1 MSSSSGFFFKKRR
14 NALKIL
20 RFESIHI
27 LYPSVI
33 IMSRR
38 RRRTF
43 DDDDDDTK
51 DEETTTTTKSPV
63 SLRRRVSE
71 AIETSFRDA
80 FKALK
85 TSRETLGKK
94 YDDDATVKRAK
105 RTREET
111 EKVVANERKKSPMGR
126 QMREHVAKK
135 IAEATMAVEK
145 KKEEV
150 KKELAKR

>member
-1 MSSSSGFFFKKRR
+1 
-14 NALKIL
+14 
-20 RFESIHI
+20 
-27 LYPSVI
+27 
-33 IMSRR
+33 MSRR

-51 DEETTTTTKSPV
+51 DEETTTTKSPV
-63 SLRRRVSE
+63 SSLRRRVSE

-94 YDDDATVKRAK
+94 YDPDDEVNDDDATVKRAK

>member
-1 MSSSSGFFFKKRR
+1 
-14 NALKIL
+14 
-20 RFESIHI
+20 
-27 LYPSVI
+27 
-33 IMSRR
+33 MSRR

-43 DDDDDDTK
+43 DDDDDTK
-51 DEETTTTTKSPV
+51 DEETTTTKSPV

-80 FKALK
+80 FRALK

-94 YDDDATVKRAK
+94 YDEVNDDEVNDDATVKRAK

-135 IAEATMAVEK
+135 IAEATTAVEK

>member
-1 MSSSSGFFFKKRR
+1 M
-14 NALKIL
+14 
-20 RFESIHI
+20 
-27 LYPSVI
+27 
-33 IMSRR
+33 
-38 RRRTF
+38 
-43 DDDDDDTK
+43 
-51 DEETTTTTKSPV
+51 
-63 SLRRRVSE
+63 SE

-94 YDDDATVKRAK
+94 YDDEVNDDDATVKRAK

>member
-1 MSSSSGFFFKKRR
+1 
-14 NALKIL
+14 
-20 RFESIHI
+20 
-27 LYPSVI
+27 
-33 IMSRR
+33 MSRR

-63 SLRRRVSE
+63 SSLRRRVSE

-94 YDDDATVKRAK
+94 YDPDDEVNDDDATVKRAK

-135 IAEATMAVEK
+135 IAEATTAVAK

>member
-1 MSSSSGFFFKKRR
+1 
-14 NALKIL
+14 
-20 RFESIHI
+20 
-27 LYPSVI
+27 
-33 IMSRR
+33 MSRR

-43 DDDDDDTK
+43 DDDDDTK

-63 SLRRRVSE
+63 SSLRRRVSE

-94 YDDDATVKRAK
+94 YDPDDEVNDDDATVKRAK

-111 EKVVANERKKSPMGR
+111 EKVVANERKKSPMGW

>member
-1 MSSSSGFFFKKRR
+1 
-14 NALKIL
+14 
-20 RFESIHI
+20 
-27 LYPSVI
+27 
-33 IMSRR
+33 MSRR

-63 SLRRRVSE
+63 SSLRRRVSE

-94 YDDDATVKRAK
+94 YDPDDEVNDDDATVKRAK

-111 EKVVANERKKSPMGR
+111 EKVVANERKKSPMGQ

>member
-1 MSSSSGFFFKKRR
+1 
-14 NALKIL
+14 
-20 RFESIHI
+20 
-27 LYPSVI
+27 
-33 IMSRR
+33 MSRR

-63 SLRRRVSE
+63 SSLRRRVSE

-80 FKALK
+80 FRALK

-94 YDDDATVKRAK
+94 YDDDDVNDDATVKRAK

-111 EKVVANERKKSPMGR
+111 EKVVANERKKSPMGW

>member
-1 MSSSSGFFFKKRR
+1 
-14 NALKIL
+14 
-20 RFESIHI
+20 
-27 LYPSVI
+27 
-33 IMSRR
+33 MSRR
-38 RRRTF
+38 RTC
-43 DDDDDDTK
+43 DDDDDTK
-51 DEETTTTTKSPV
+51 DEEEEETRRRTTTRSSF

-80 FKALK
+80 FRALK

-94 YDDDATVKRAK
+94 YDDDDDVNDDATVKRAK

>member
-1 MSSSSGFFFKKRR
+1 
-14 NALKIL
+14 
-20 RFESIHI
+20 
-27 LYPSVI
+27 
-33 IMSRR
+33 MSRR
-38 RRRTF
+38 RTC
-43 DDDDDDTK
+43 DDDDDTK
-51 DEETTTTTKSPV
+51 DEEEEETRRRTTTRSSF

-94 YDDDATVKRAK
+94 YDPDDEVNDDDATVKRAK

>member
-1 MSSSSGFFFKKRR
+1 
-14 NALKIL
+14 
-20 RFESIHI
+20 
-27 LYPSVI
+27 
-33 IMSRR
+33 MSRR

-43 DDDDDDTK
+43 DDDDDTK
-51 DEETTTTTKSPV
+51 DEETTTTKSPV

-94 YDDDATVKRAK
+94 YDDDATGKRAK

>member
-1 MSSSSGFFFKKRR
+1 
-14 NALKIL
+14 
-20 RFESIHI
+20 
-27 LYPSVI
+27 
-33 IMSRR
+33 MSRR

-43 DDDDDDTK
+43 DDDDDTK

-63 SLRRRVSE
+63 SSLRRRVSE

>member
-1 MSSSSGFFFKKRR
+1 
-14 NALKIL
+14 
-20 RFESIHI
+20 
-27 LYPSVI
+27 
-33 IMSRR
+33 MSRR
-38 RRRTF
+38 RKRQTC
-43 DDDDDDTK
+43 DDDDDTK
-51 DEETTTTTKSPV
+51 DEEEEETTRTTIQTTRSSL

-80 FKALK
+80 FRALK

-94 YDDDATVKRAK
+94 YDFDDDVNDDATVKRAK

-135 IAEATMAVEK
+135 IAEASEAVEK

-150 KKELAKR
+150 AKELAKR

>member
-1 MSSSSGFFFKKRR
+1 
-14 NALKIL
+14 
-20 RFESIHI
+20 
-27 LYPSVI
+27 
-33 IMSRR
+33 
-38 RRRTF
+38 
-43 DDDDDDTK
+43 
-51 DEETTTTTKSPV
+51 
-63 SLRRRVSE
+63 LRRRVSE

-94 YDDDATVKRAK
+94 YDDDEVNDDDATVKRAK

>member
-1 MSSSSGFFFKKRR
+1 M
-14 NALKIL
+14 
-20 RFESIHI
+20 
-27 LYPSVI
+27 
-33 IMSRR
+33 
-38 RRRTF
+38 
-43 DDDDDDTK
+43 
-51 DEETTTTTKSPV
+51 
-63 SLRRRVSE
+63 SE

-80 FKALK
+80 FRALYK

-94 YDDDATVKRAK
+94 YDDDVNDDATVKRAK

-135 IAEATMAVEK
+135 IAEATTAVEK

>member
-1 MSSSSGFFFKKRR
+1 
-14 NALKIL
+14 
-20 RFESIHI
+20 
-27 LYPSVI
+27 
-33 IMSRR
+33 MSRR
-38 RRRTF
+38 RKRRTC
-43 DDDDDDTK
+43 DDDDDTK
-51 DEETTTTTKSPV
+51 DEEEEETTRTTIQTTRSSL

-80 FKALK
+80 FRALK

-94 YDDDATVKRAK
+94 YDFDDDVNDDATVKRAK

-135 IAEATMAVEK
+135 IAEATTAVEK

>member
-1 MSSSSGFFFKKRR
+1 M
-14 NALKIL
+14 
-20 RFESIHI
+20 
-27 LYPSVI
+27 
-33 IMSRR
+33 
-38 RRRTF
+38 
-43 DDDDDDTK
+43 
-51 DEETTTTTKSPV
+51 
-63 SLRRRVSE
+63 SE

-80 FKALK
+80 FRALK

-94 YDDDATVKRAK
+94 YDFDDDVNDDATVKRAK

-126 QMREHVAKK
+126 QMREHVAK
-135 IAEATMAVEK
+135 IAEATTAVEK

>member
-1 MSSSSGFFFKKRR
+1 
-14 NALKIL
+14 
-20 RFESIHI
+20 
-27 LYPSVI
+27 
-33 IMSRR
+33 MSRR

-63 SLRRRVSE
+63 SSLRRRVSE

-94 YDDDATVKRAK
+94 YDDDEVNDDDATVKRAK

>member
-1 MSSSSGFFFKKRR
+1 V
-14 NALKIL
+14 I
-20 RFESIHI
+20 
-27 LYPSVI
+27 I

-51 DEETTTTTKSPV
+51 DEETTTTKSPV

-94 YDDDATVKRAK
+94 YDPDDEVNDDDATVKRAK

>member
-1 MSSSSGFFFKKRR
+1 
-14 NALKIL
+14 
-20 RFESIHI
+20 
-27 LYPSVI
+27 
-33 IMSRR
+33 MSRR

-43 DDDDDDTK
+43 DDDDDTK

-63 SLRRRVSE
+63 SSLRRRVSE

-85 TSRETLGKK
+85 TSRETLGKN
-94 YDDDATVKRAK
+94 YDPDDEDDDDDATVKRAK

>member
-1 MSSSSGFFFKKRR
+1 
-14 NALKIL
+14 
-20 RFESIHI
+20 
-27 LYPSVI
+27 
-33 IMSRR
+33 MSRR
-38 RRRTF
+38 RRRRTWG
-43 DDDDDDTK
+43 DDDDTK
-51 DEETTTTTKSPV
+51 DEEEEETTRTTTARTTLRSSF

-80 FKALK
+80 FRALK

-94 YDDDATVKRAK
+94 YDFDDDVNDDATVKRAK

-135 IAEATMAVEK
+135 IAEATTAVEK

>member
-1 MSSSSGFFFKKRR
+1 M
-14 NALKIL
+14 
-20 RFESIHI
+20 
-27 LYPSVI
+27 
-33 IMSRR
+33 
-38 RRRTF
+38 
-43 DDDDDDTK
+43 
-51 DEETTTTTKSPV
+51 
-63 SLRRRVSE
+63 RRRVSE

-94 YDDDATVKRAK
+94 YDPDDEVNDDDATVKRAK

>member
-1 MSSSSGFFFKKRR
+1 
-14 NALKIL
+14 
-20 RFESIHI
+20 
-27 LYPSVI
+27 
-33 IMSRR
+33 MSRR
-38 RRRTF
+38 RKRRTC
-43 DDDDDDTK
+43 DDDDDTK
-51 DEETTTTTKSPV
+51 DEEEEETTRTTIQTTRSSL

-80 FKALK
+80 FRALK

-94 YDDDATVKRAK
+94 YDDDDDVNDDATVKRAK

>member
-1 MSSSSGFFFKKRR
+1 
-14 NALKIL
+14 
-20 RFESIHI
+20 
-27 LYPSVI
+27 
-33 IMSRR
+33 MSRR

-63 SLRRRVSE
+63 SSLRRRVSE

-80 FKALK
+80 FK
-85 TSRETLGKK
+85 TLGKK
-94 YDDDATVKRAK
+94 YDPDDEVNDDDATVKRAK

>member
-1 MSSSSGFFFKKRR
+1 M
-14 NALKIL
+14 
-20 RFESIHI
+20 
-27 LYPSVI
+27 
-33 IMSRR
+33 
-38 RRRTF
+38 
-43 DDDDDDTK
+43 
-51 DEETTTTTKSPV
+51 
-63 SLRRRVSE
+63 SE

-80 FKALK
+80 FRVLK

-94 YDDDATVKRAK
+94 YDFDDDFDDDATVKRAK

>member
-1 MSSSSGFFFKKRR
+1 
-14 NALKIL
+14 
-20 RFESIHI
+20 
-27 LYPSVI
+27 
-33 IMSRR
+33 MSRR
-38 RRRTF
+38 RRRRTC
-43 DDDDDDTK
+43 DDDDDTK
-51 DEETTTTTKSPV
+51 DEEEEETTRTTTARTTLRSSF

-80 FKALK
+80 FRALK

-94 YDDDATVKRAK
+94 YDDATVKRAK

-135 IAEATMAVEK
+135 IAEATTAVEK

>member
-1 MSSSSGFFFKKRR
+1 
-14 NALKIL
+14 
-20 RFESIHI
+20 
-27 LYPSVI
+27 
-33 IMSRR
+33 MSRR

-51 DEETTTTTKSPV
+51 DEETTTTKSPV
-63 SLRRRVSE
+63 SSLRRRVSE

>member
-1 MSSSSGFFFKKRR
+1 
-14 NALKIL
+14 
-20 RFESIHI
+20 
-27 LYPSVI
+27 
-33 IMSRR
+33 MSRR
-38 RRRTF
+38 RRRRTC
-43 DDDDDDTK
+43 DDDDDTK
-51 DEETTTTTKSPV
+51 DEEEEETTRTTTARTTLRSSF

>member
-1 MSSSSGFFFKKRR
+1 
-14 NALKIL
+14 
-20 RFESIHI
+20 
-27 LYPSVI
+27 
-33 IMSRR
+33 MSRR

-43 DDDDDDTK
+43 DDDDDTK

-63 SLRRRVSE
+63 SSLRRRVSE

-94 YDDDATVKRAK
+94 YDPDDEVNDDDATVKRAK

>member
-1 MSSSSGFFFKKRR
+1 
-14 NALKIL
+14 
-20 RFESIHI
+20 
-27 LYPSVI
+27 
-33 IMSRR
+33 MSRR

-63 SLRRRVSE
+63 SSLRRRVSE

>member
-1 MSSSSGFFFKKRR
+1 
-14 NALKIL
+14 
-20 RFESIHI
+20 
-27 LYPSVI
+27 
-33 IMSRR
+33 MSRR

-51 DEETTTTTKSPV
+51 DEETTTTKSPV

>member
-1 MSSSSGFFFKKRR
+1 M
-14 NALKIL
+14 
-20 RFESIHI
+20 
-27 LYPSVI
+27 
-33 IMSRR
+33 
-38 RRRTF
+38 
-43 DDDDDDTK
+43 
-51 DEETTTTTKSPV
+51 
-63 SLRRRVSE
+63 SE

-80 FKALK
+80 FRALK

-94 YDDDATVKRAK
+94 YDDDDDVNDDATVKRAK

>member
-1 MSSSSGFFFKKRR
+1 
-14 NALKIL
+14 
-20 RFESIHI
+20 
-27 LYPSVI
+27 
-33 IMSRR
+33 MSRR

-43 DDDDDDTK
+43 DDDDDTK
-51 DEETTTTTKSPV
+51 DEETTTTKSPV
-63 SLRRRVSE
+63 SSLRRRVSE

-94 YDDDATVKRAK
+94 YDDDEVNDDDATVKRAK

>member
-1 MSSSSGFFFKKRR
+1 
-14 NALKIL
+14 
-20 RFESIHI
+20 
-27 LYPSVI
+27 
-33 IMSRR
+33 MSRR

-43 DDDDDDTK
+43 DDDDDTK

-63 SLRRRVSE
+63 SSLRRRVSE

-94 YDDDATVKRAK
+94 YDPDDEVNDDDATVKRAK

-135 IAEATMAVEK
+135 IAEATTAVEK

>member
-1 MSSSSGFFFKKRR
+1 M
-14 NALKIL
+14 
-20 RFESIHI
+20 
-27 LYPSVI
+27 
-33 IMSRR
+33 
-38 RRRTF
+38 
-43 DDDDDDTK
+43 
-51 DEETTTTTKSPV
+51 
-63 SLRRRVSE
+63 SE

-94 YDDDATVKRAK
+94 YDDDDVNDDATVKRAK

-150 KKELAKR
+150 KKEVAKR